1 MKKFVEI
8 ILIYFLINF
17 FKALLVSEGGD
28 RKPPDDP
35 LKRTKRPFGGL
46 INDIKRRFPYYPS
59 DIKDG
64 LNLQCFAASIFMYFA
79 ALSGAITFGGLMSDK
94 TDNLIGISETLVATC
109 IAGIIFALLA
119 GQPLVIVGTTGP
131 LLLFDESLFNVSME

>member
-1 MKKFVEI
+1 M
-8 ILIYFLINF
+8 
-17 FKALLVSEGGD
+17 AGDGGK
-28 RKPPDDP
+28 KPPDDDP

-46 INDIKRRFPYYPS
+46 INDVKRRFPYYKS
-59 DIKDG
+59 DIIDG
-64 LNLQCFAASIFMYFA
+64 INLQCLAASIFMYFA

-94 TDNLIGISETLVATC
+94 THNLIGISETLVATC

-131 LLLFDESLFNVSME
+131 LLLFDESLYNVSMF